1 MRTRASLMGLFAGVF
16 IYSKI
21 TSGAP
26 LFAVILAVSI
36 SLVRKKRFR
45 ELFDCAFFFLT
56 GIVLISI
63 PIFMYFILRGALKDM
78 LHCVFVLGLKRS
90 TDYYISFSMEWE
102 RNLMICPV
110 SLLVALLLGKNTAG
124 DERLKALRYL
134 VLVAAPVIY
143 LLLHLGSAYTYYFI
157 TLLPLWGLD
166 LILALRVFTGEIKA
180 LTGSRSGIVRFGA
193 CIVLM
198 LLVMIFYFSPVRHKI
213 IENIEL
219 VLYET
224 DSDYVKAAR
233 ETYSLIPEWE
243 RAGLYNIE
251 SGFKFYEINKI
262 LPNNKYSVNIPYFLH
277 LDDDARVE
285 FMNLLINSSP
295 KWIVTEGLDIIDIPE
310 FQEYMFRNYTIVA
323 ENDYGLLYRRNE
335 L

>member
-1 MRTRASLMGLFAGVF
+1 M
-16 IYSKI
+16 
-21 TSGAP
+21 
-26 LFAVILAVSI
+26 
-36 SLVRKKRFR
+36 
-45 ELFDCAFFFLT
+45 
-56 GIVLISI
+56 
-63 PIFMYFILRGALKDM
+63 
-78 LHCVFVLGLKRS
+78 
-90 TDYYISFSMEWE
+90 
-102 RNLMICPV
+102 
-110 SLLVALLLGKNTAG
+110 
-124 DERLKALRYL
+124 
-134 VLVAAPVIY
+134 LVAAPVIY
-143 LLLHLGSAYTYYFI
+143 ILLHLGSAYTYYFI

-166 LILALRVFTGEIKA
+166 LILVLRVFTGEFKA
-180 LTGSRSGIVRFGA
+180 LTGSKSGIVRFVA

-335 L
+335 R